1 MEIKI
6 IFNFLS
12 VCTGNFLAAASYT
25 IANPI
30 YPSEV
35 KSKHVESSYKL
46 LVKEW
51 HVMMYNFKPYASQ
64 I

>member
-1 MEIKI
+1 MEFKI

-51 HVMMYNFKPYASQ
+51 HVIMNNFKPLASQ
-64 I
+64 M